1 MTANWA
7 KLKQQSLI
15 NISGLLT
22 YDSSSTLQLLR
33 SGQGS
38 KPGCAMMMES
48 TYRYKALQAMFL
60 QQDPAL
66 FRQYTYTSALF
77 RIMKA
82 QQQPAQFD
90 GMCALFAAVVC
101 DDAELYHWH
110 SQHVLPSFST
120 IPKQKWIDRN
130 RVGSREFQTFQ
141 LHLAMQQKFELLAE
155 RAEYILAHPPGK
167 NMLKYQVDNQFF
179 LGLARGD
186 VALMTEALTLLC
198 SPKFAARRFHADG
211 IICNYLLSPFGLMY
225 GKMAWRA
232 GYQLDIDSPLYPTEL
247 VAVAPLPQY
256 QRSYDVLETLDI
268 YQPFA
273 YDQHFTPLPP
283 GQFNLDICQQSR
295 PMEKLP

>member
-1 MTANWA
+1 MIDI
-7 KLKQQSLI
+7 S
-15 NISGLLT
+15 NILD
-22 YDSSSTLQLLR
+22 YDYSSTLQLLR

-38 KPGCAMMMES
+38 KPNCAGSMKRQ
-48 TYRYKALQAMFL
+48 YIYKALQAMFL

-66 FRQYTYTSALF
+66 FRQYTYTAALF
-77 RIMKA
+77 RIMQA
-82 QQQPAQFD
+82 QQRPAQFD

-120 IPKQKWIDRN
+120 LPKQKWIDRN

-186 VALMTEALTLLC
+186 VAAIEEAIALTRNRL
-198 SPKFAARRFHADG
+198 AALA
-211 IICNYLLSPFGLMY
+211 
-225 GKMAWRA
+225 RA
-232 GYQLDIDSPLYPTEL
+232 L
-247 VAVAPLPQY
+247 VPRLQGNPA
-256 QRSYDVLETLDI
+256 
-268 YQPFA
+268 
-273 YDQHFTPLPP
+273 
-283 GQFNLDICQQSR
+283 
-295 PMEKLP
+295 